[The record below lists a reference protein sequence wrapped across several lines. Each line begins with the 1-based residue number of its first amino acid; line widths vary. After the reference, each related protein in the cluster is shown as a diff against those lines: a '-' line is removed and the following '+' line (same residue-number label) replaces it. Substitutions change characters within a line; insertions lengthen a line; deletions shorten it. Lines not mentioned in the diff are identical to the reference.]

1 MPNGKQKG
9 KRGELELCHVLKE
22 LFGWDA
28 RRSVQYTGNA
38 GDADLIVDQMPGLFV
53 ECKRVEALNLPKALA
68 LAVTQA
74 GSQLPA
80 VFHRRNRDDLG
91 WLLTLRLTDLTR
103 LLEMVSS
110 ATAQEPSDPASQSD
124 GTLCLPPGCSE
135 SRRQWRTALPST
147 ERTTGQGGCQ
157 PDRS

>member
-22 LFGWDA
+22 LFGWEA
-28 RRSVQYTGNA
+28 RRSQQFNGNA
-38 GDADLIVDQMPGLFV
+38 GDADLIVKEMPELFV
-53 ECKRVEALNLPKALA
+53 ECKRVEALNLPKALS

-80 VFHRRNRDDLG
+80 VFHRRNRDELG
-91 WLLTLRLTDLTR
+91 WLLTLRLTDLMR

-110 ATAQEPSDPASQSD
+110 ATSQGPSDQASPSD
-124 GTLCLPPGCSE
+124 GTSSLAPGCVE
-135 SRRQWRTALPST
+135 SRRPWPTALPST
-147 ERTTGQGGCQ
+147 ARTTGPRAC
-157 PDRS
+157 P

>member
-1 MPNGKQKG
+1 MTNGKAKG

-28 RRSVQYTGNA
+28 RRAQQYNGNA
-38 GDADLIVDQMPGLFV
+38 GDADVLVAQMPELFV
-53 ECKRVEALNLPKALA
+53 ECKRVEALSLPKAMA

-74 GSQLPA
+74 GDQLPA

-91 WLLTLRLTDLTR
+91 WLLTIRLKDLMR

-110 ATAQEPSDPASQSD
+110 ATAPGPSDQASPSD
-124 GTLCLPPGCSE
+124 GISSLPPGCEE
-135 SRRQWRTALPST
+135 SRRPWPTALPST
-147 ERTTGQGGCQ
+147 ARTTGSGGCQ
-157 PDRS
+157 

>member
-1 MPNGKQKG
+1 MTNGKQKG

-28 RRSVQYTGNA
+28 RRSVQYNGNA

-80 VFHRRNRDDLG
+80 VCHRRNRDDLG
-91 WLLTLRLTDLTR
+91 WLLTIRLADLMR

-110 ATAQEPSDPASQSD
+110 ATSQGPSDQASPSD
-124 GTLCLPPGCSE
+124 GTSSLPPGCAE
-135 SRRQWRTALPST
+135 SRRPWPTEPPST
-147 ERTTGQGGCQ
+147 VSATGPGACQ
-157 PDRS
+157 

>member
-9 KRGELELCHVLKE
+9 KRGELELCHVLRE
-22 LFGWDA
+22 LFGWDV
-28 RRSVQYTGNA
+28 RRSVQYNGNA

-53 ECKRVEALNLPKALA
+53 ECKRVEALNITKALA

-124 GTLCLPPGCSE
+124 GTSSLPPGCVE
-135 SRRQWRTALPST
+135 SRRPWPTALPAT
-147 ERTTGQGGCQ
+147 ERTTGPRAC
-157 PDRS
+157 P